1 MNKNILEILELAKL
15 SSFRD
20 ALIEIIDYCWD
31 IEHTLGV
38 RDNANYD
45 YFNSGTNG
53 FDKLRK
59 LTDSSNEALMS
70 VNALISE
77 CDDKKN

>member
-1 MNKNILEILELAKL
+1 MNKSITETLELSKL

-38 RDNANYD
+38 SDCANYD

-70 VNALISE
+70 VNALIAQ
-77 CDDKKN
+77 CDDGKN